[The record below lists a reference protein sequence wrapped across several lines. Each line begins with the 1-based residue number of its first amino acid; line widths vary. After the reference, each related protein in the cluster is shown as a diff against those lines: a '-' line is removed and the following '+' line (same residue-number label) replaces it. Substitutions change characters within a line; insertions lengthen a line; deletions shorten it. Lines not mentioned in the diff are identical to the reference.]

1 MPRWWPWSHPVQV
14 PAVLLH
20 LGFEERELGGFT
32 ALVLLGAA
40 PLCAASP
47 VDAAGGQTRRCS
59 AEQSCSR

>member
-1 MPRWWPWSHPVQV
+1 MQV